1 MAALQT
7 APQVQTIPLADP
19 AATEALAAA
28 YAARLGAGDVIALTG
43 YLGAGKTVFARA
55 LIRSLG
61 RAAGT
66 DIDHVPSPTFTLVQL
81 YDLADFTLY
90 HFDLYRLKA
99 PEEAW
104 EIGIED
110 AFADGVS
117 VIEWAERIEHLL
129 PPHHIRINFAFGSD
143 ETARIATVTGPEEML
158 ETNSGTGPETI

>member
-7 APQVQTIPLADP
+7 APQAQTIPLANP
-19 AATEALAAA
+19 AATEALAAS
-28 YAARLGAGDVIALTG
+28 YAARLAPGDVIALTG
-43 YLGAGKTVFARA
+43 DLGAGKTVFARA

-61 RAAGT
+61 RAVGN

-99 PEEAW
+99 PDEVW

>member
-7 APQVQTIPLADP
+7 APQVQIIPLANP
-19 AATEALAAA
+19 AATEALAAS
-28 YAARLGAGDVIALTG
+28 YAARLAPGDVIALTG
-43 YLGAGKTVFARA
+43 DLGAGKTVFARA

-61 RAAGT
+61 RAVGN

-99 PEEAW
+99 PDEVW

-129 PPHHIRINFAFGSD
+129 PPHYIGINLAFGQD
-143 ETARIATVTGPEEML
+143 ETARIATVTGPEEL
-158 ETNSGTGPETI
+158 PETNPGTGPETI